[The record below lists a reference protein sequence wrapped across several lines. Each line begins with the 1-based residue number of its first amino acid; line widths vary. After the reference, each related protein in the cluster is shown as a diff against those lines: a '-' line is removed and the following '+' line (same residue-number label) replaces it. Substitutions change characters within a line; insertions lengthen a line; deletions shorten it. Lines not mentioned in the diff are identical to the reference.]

1 MELKKGKSI
10 EVDPLVLADEYDG
23 KMFAVIGHSENNV
36 GCRFVCKS
44 GGKHYTRLW
53 HELTR
58 DEQCSF
64 LNDLGTMYSMFSHF
78 LKPMKEE

>member
-1 MELKKGKSI
+1 MKRDKKLELDVTK
-10 EVDPLVLADEYDG
+10 LANEYDG

-36 GCRFVCKS
+36 GCRFVCKKS
-44 GGKHYTRLW
+44 GRHYARQW

-64 LNDLGTMYSMFSHF
+64 LNDLGTMYSLFSNF

>member
-1 MELKKGKSI
+1 MKRDKKLELDVTK
-10 EVDPLVLADEYDG
+10 LADEYDG

-36 GCRFVCKS
+36 GCRFVCKN
-44 GGKHYTRLW
+44 GGRHLARMW

-78 LKPMKEE
+78 LKPTKEE

>member
-1 MELKKGKSI
+1 MKRDKKLELDVTK
-10 EVDPLVLADEYDG
+10 LADEYDG

>member
-1 MELKKGKSI
+1 MKRDKKLELDVTK
-10 EVDPLVLADEYDG
+10 LANEYDG

-36 GCRFVCKS
+36 GCRFVCKKS
-44 GGKHYTRLW
+44 GRHYARQW

-64 LNDLGTMYSMFSHF
+64 LNDLGTMYSLFSHF